1 MTRGH
6 YEKIADAIVENVKYE
21 GYNDYRMNY
30 SRFMDTLVSIFE
42 KDNSLFK
49 KNIFRKRANVHHKH
63 RGCKC

>member
-63 RGCKC
+63 SGCKC